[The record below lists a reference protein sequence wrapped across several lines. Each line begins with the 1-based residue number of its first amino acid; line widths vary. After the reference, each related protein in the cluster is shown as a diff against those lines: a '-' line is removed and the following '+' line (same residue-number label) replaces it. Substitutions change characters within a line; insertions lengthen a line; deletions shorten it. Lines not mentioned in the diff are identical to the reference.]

1 MTGVTER
8 PHRLPRPARLGVPVA
23 CGALAAGFLVAATLL
38 HAADPQVAL
47 GMPGFGEPVWW
58 WAVLVLTAQ
67 AVALAARPGATPGV
81 LVAVAAG
88 VPALAVLG
96 EGVGTALVA
105 VLVAAYE
112 TAVDRGPGRGRS
124 ALVVAAV
131 LVAVGVAASEHL
143 IGSAAPAV
151 VVAGVLQA
159 LGAVGLPV
167 LAATVVGARREAREA
182 QADTLAARTRERDAL
197 VQVAVER
204 ERTAMARE
212 LHDIAAHHLSGIAVM
227 TGAIGRQIDVDPAG
241 AKVAVAQVREQSTA
255 MLRDLRNLVVLLRD
269 TDAPDEADGAVRME
283 TVAGV
288 AELVA
293 GARAS
298 GVDVSLEH
306 AGPVDELAATGAV
319 GPLAQLVV
327 YRTVQEALANAVRHA
342 PGAPC
347 EVRLDARDG
356 VALVVTVRNDPP
368 PARDAVPPHPPGYGL
383 VGMRERAEVTGATLR
398 YGPRAAGGWEVRLV
412 VPAADRTADGTTDRT
427 TDGTTDGTTTGG
439 DAR

>member
-1 MTGVTER
+1 MTER
-8 PHRLPRPARLGVPVA
+8 PRRSLRPARLAVPVA
-23 CGALAAGFLVAATLL
+23 CGGLAAVLLAAATLL
-38 HAADPQVAL
+38 HAADPTVAV
-47 GMPGFGEPVWW
+47 GVPGFGAPAWW
-58 WAVLVLTAQ
+58 WAVAVLTAQ
-67 AVALAARPGATPGV
+67 AGALAARPGATPGV
-81 LVAVAAG
+81 LVTVAAG

-112 TAVDRGPGRGRS
+112 TAVDHRRGRPRP
-124 ALVVAAV
+124 ALAVAAA

-143 IGSAAPAV
+143 IGSAALV
-151 VVAGVLQA
+151 LVAAGALQA
-159 LGAVGLPV
+159 VGAVGLPV
-167 LAATVVGARREAREA
+167 LAATVVGARRDAREA
-182 QADTLAARTRERDAL
+182 QADTLAALTRERDAL

-269 TDAPDEADGAVRME
+269 TDAPDDADGSVRME

-293 GARAS
+293 GARGS
-298 GVDVSLEH
+298 GVDVTLH
-306 AGPVDELAATGAV
+306 RAGPVDELAATGSV

-327 YRTVQEALANAVRHA
+327 YRTVQEALANAARHA
-342 PGAPC
+342 PGATC
-347 EVRLDARDG
+347 QVRLDARDG
-356 VALVVTVRNDPP
+356 VALVVTVRNDAP
-368 PARDAVPPHPPGYGL
+368 PARAAAPPHPPGYGL

-412 VPAADRTADGTTDRT
+412 VPAADRT
-427 TDGTTDGTTTGG
+427 TTGG
-439 DAR
+439 DAP

>member
-1 MTGVTER
+1 MTEDPR
-8 PHRLPRPARLGVPVA
+8 RSLRPARIAVPAA
-23 CGALAAGFLVAATLL
+23 CGGLAAAFLVAATIL
-38 HAADPQVAL
+38 HAADPQAAVGMPAL
-47 GMPGFGEPVWW
+47 GAPAWW
-58 WAVLVLTAQ
+58 WAVAVLTVQ
-67 AVALAARPGATPGV
+67 AVALAARPRATPGV

-96 EGVGTALVA
+96 EGVGAALVA
-105 VLVAAYE
+105 VPVAAYE
-112 TAVDRGPGRGRS
+112 TAVGDRRERARP

-131 LVAVGVAASEHL
+131 LVAVGVAASELL
-143 IGSAAPAV
+143 IGSAAAV
-151 VVAGVLQA
+151 AVVAGALQA
-159 LGAVGLPV
+159 VGAIGLPV
-167 LAATVVGARREAREA
+167 LAALVVGSRRDAREAR
-182 QADTLAARTRERDAL
+182 ADTLAARTRERDAL

-269 TDAPDEADGAVRME
+269 TDAPDDADGSVRME

-293 GARAS
+293 GARES
-298 GVDVSLEH
+298 GVDVTLDH
-306 AGPVDELAATGAV
+306 AGPVDDLAATGAV

-347 EVRLDARDG
+347 QVRLDARDG
-356 VALVVTVRNDPP
+356 GALVVTVRNDAP
-368 PARDAVPPHPPGYGL
+368 PARDAVPPHQPGYGL

-412 VPAADRTADGTTDRT
+412 VPAADRT
-427 TDGTTDGTTTGG
+427 TTGG
-439 DAR
+439 DAP